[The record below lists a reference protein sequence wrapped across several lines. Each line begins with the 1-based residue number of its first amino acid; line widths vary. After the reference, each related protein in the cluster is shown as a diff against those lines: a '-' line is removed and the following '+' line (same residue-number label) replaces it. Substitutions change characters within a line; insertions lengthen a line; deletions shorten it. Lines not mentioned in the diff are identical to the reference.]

1 MAVIFQDFVDL
12 YTWDPVQGQWTI
24 NGLNIDN
31 LSTEELEQLAEFM
44 RGYSST
50 TPQGQ
55 VIVNS
60 AYTTLGGAPASQ
72 IGSGTALELAQSAPL
87 DASAEELLSM
97 GQGAMETGVGTG
109 VYKTA
114 SLLSLDLGAVGA
126 AVAPILGVSLGAG
139 LYAANPQ
146 FWTLLSQ
153 KLLPF
158 CYPGTTKIPA
168 WMDIVESALHP
179 GTYEQNVVIDKRIL
193 QTIQEFFEEQGVIEQ
208 GKEEHEGGVQWGNI
222 YMPGPIYRL
231 YLPPSGQMVVATNN
245 NYGGFTVL
253 VNNSSYP
260 VYASFIEAP
269 SVTGYGFLGTTPGN
283 NENGSLGL
291 WAYDAEGVVRGSAGI
306 PRFSAHLYDGKGIER
321 YYGVVTIDQRIF
333 GDFIVAYSNMG
344 GWGARTSLA
353 GYLQDGEFTPQ
364 GEIPEGASSWE
375 GDAGSV
381 VDYTAPVVYMEE
393 DPSNPGQFVPVSY
406 PGVAIAVPPYQDPPA
421 TATEELTKPA
431 NWPEGEPWPTT
442 IPFPWPAPEGYVGDW
457 PETMPWPLP
466 LQQPDWWPEGL
477 SYPTLTT
484 NNPASIDPVANPNP
498 NQNADPAIPVPHLVT
513 SVPGQAISPAIETV
527 PQPVLDPTTVMQ
539 PINPITTTT
548 DILDPPNP
556 EGETPLPVVPT
567 IPLPFSTG
575 NDGLISVYHPTDAQ
589 LKAFASW
596 LWVTYA
602 DPSIQK
608 LWNNPFD
615 GVIGLMELYCTPTDI
630 GTKTIRSGFLDS
642 GVSSA
647 IISRYTKIDCGSLTV
662 PEYYGNYLDYSPYSK
677 CHVYLPFIGIVELNV
692 DDIVGHAV
700 NITYVI
706 DEYNGSCIAQITVAR
721 SIEVGGEDVDYSNL
735 MYQFSGN
742 CAVELP
748 LAGGTQSAIRAGLI
762 QAAAYGI
769 SSVIGGIVTAGS
781 PAKNAGGRA
790 LSEIGY
796 GAANAIGSVVSAKSS
811 VQHSGSFGS
820 SFGAMGVKKPYII
833 VARPKQI
840 DVVDYNKLY
849 GYPAHAAVTVGS
861 CTGYLRVREVNVASS
876 TASDEEKK
884 KIEEL
889 LKEGI
894 YVD

>member
-1 MAVIFQDFVDL
+1 MAVVFQEFVDL
-12 YTWDPVQGQWTI
+12 YTWDPVQAQWVI
-24 NGLNIDN
+24 NGLNVDN
-31 LSTEELEQLAEFM
+31 LSTAELEALAEAV
-44 RGYSST
+44 RGYSLT

-55 VIVNS
+55 AIVNAGS
-60 AYTTLGGAPASQ
+60 TVFGGAPASQ

-97 GQGAMETGVGTG
+97 GQGAMETGASTG
-109 VYKTA
+109 VYQTT
-114 SLLSLDLGAVGA
+114 SLLSLDVGAVGA
-126 AVAPILGVSLGAG
+126 AVAPLLGVSLGVE
-139 LYAANPQ
+139 LYNANPQ

-179 GTYEQNVVIDKRIL
+179 GTYEQNVVIDKRIY
-193 QTIQEFFEEQGVIEQ
+193 QTIKEFFDENNIG
-208 GKEEHEGGVQWGNI
+208 EGGETTSTLPLGNCPNPFKLGGTLYMNLPAANAELI
-222 YMPGPIYRL
+222 YEIRGNGLHTTIASTVDNNG
-231 YLPPSGQMVVATNN
+231 YLIIASSVP
-245 NYGGFTVL
+245 
-253 VNNSSYP
+253 NSCSYIQ
-260 VYASFIEAP
+260 YNI
-269 SVTGYGFLGTTPGN
+269 TQGYYYTEFYN
-283 NENGSLGL
+283 DI
-291 WAYDAEGVVRGSAGI
+291 AYT
-306 PRFSAHLYDGKGIER
+306 YDGKTV
-321 YYGVVTIDQRIF
+321 YYRNLFGGVTPDGKGMVAN
-333 GDFIVAYSNMG
+333 IVSQALTTSNVDYRNIAWSMVYG
-344 GWGARTSLA
+344 NTV
-353 GYLQDGEFTPQ
+353 EK
-364 GEIPEGASSWE
+364 EIPEGASKWE
-375 GDAGSV
+375 GDSGSTA
-381 VDYTAPVVYMEE
+381 DYSKPVVYMVE
-393 DPSNPGQFVPVSY
+393 DPNNPGSFIPESHA
-406 PGVAIAVPPYQDPPA
+406 GIAIAVPPTTQEVQPA
-421 TATEELTKPA
+421 TVELTKPD
-431 NWPEGEPWPTT
+431 NWPSGETWPTT
-442 IPFPWPAPEGYVGDW
+442 VPFPWTAPEGYEGEW

-466 LQQPDWWPEGL
+466 LQQPDWWPSVL
-477 SYPTLTT
+477 QYPTYTISS
-484 NNPASIDPVANPNP
+484 PASVDPVANPNP

-513 SVPGQAISPAIETV
+513 SVPGQAVSPAVQTV

-539 PINPITTTT
+539 PINPITVGT
-548 DILDPPNP
+548 DIMEPTIPVP
-556 EGETPLPVVPT
+556 EGITPLPLVPS

-602 DPSIQK
+602 DPSIEK

-706 DEYNGSCIAQITVAR
+706 DEYNGSCIAQITVAK

-748 LAGGTQSAIRAGLI
+748 LAGGSQAAIRAGLI
-762 QAAAYGI
+762 QAAAYGL
-769 SSVIGGIVTAGS
+769 SSVIGGVVSGVSGNI
-781 PAKNAGGRA
+781 GGA
-790 LSEIGY
+790 ISQIGY

-833 VARPKQI
+833 VTRPKQI

-884 KIEEL
+884 RIEEL

-894 YVD
+894 YME

>member
-31 LSTEELEQLAEFM
+31 LSTEELEALAEYV
-44 RGYSST
+44 RGYSLT

-55 VIVNS
+55 ALIGS
-60 AYTTLGGAPASQ
+60 AYTTVGGAPASQ
-72 IGSGTALELAQSAPL
+72 IGSGTALDLAQSAPL

-97 GQGAMETGVGTG
+97 GQGAMETGAGTG

-126 AVAPILGVSLGAG
+126 AVSPILGVALGAE
-139 LYAANPQ
+139 LYSANPQ

-179 GTYEQNVVIDKRIL
+179 GTYEQNVVIDKRII
-193 QTIQEFFEEQGVIEQ
+193 QAIQEFYKEQGIISDI
-208 GKEEHEGGVQWGNI
+208 EEHEGSVRIGSYTLIGPLYRFYIGPNATVVIATGN
-222 YMPGPIYRL
+222 R
-231 YLPPSGQMVVATNN
+231 
-245 NYGGFTVL
+245 YGGVTTLYNSNNFGLYFGYIQDTNSIFVTG
-253 VNNSSYP
+253 VNNQDGSY
-260 VYASFIEAP
+260 VSIGALDEDGIARA
-269 SVTGYGFLGTTPGN
+269 VT
-283 NENGSLGL
+283 S
-291 WAYDAEGVVRGSAGI
+291 I
-306 PRFSAHLYDGKGIER
+306 PRFTHNNDGAGVSRNYGEMTNYSTELYGSLVI
-321 YYGVVTIDQRIF
+321 
-333 GDFIVAYSNMG
+333 G
-344 GWGARTSLA
+344 GSVLGGTNVIYKASLA
-353 GYLQDGEFTPQ
+353 TYFQVGEFVPE
-364 GEIPEGASSWE
+364 GEIPPGASSWQ
-375 GDAGSV
+375 GQPGSI

-393 DPSNPGQFVPVSY
+393 DPENPGQFVPVSY
-406 PGVAIAVPPYQDPPA
+406 PGVAIAVPPYQEQPA
-421 TATEELTKPA
+421 TATEELTKPD

-442 IPFPWPAPEGYVGDW
+442 IPFPWPAPEGYVGEW

-513 SVPGQAISPAIETV
+513 SVPGQAVSPAVQTV

-539 PINPITTTT
+539 PINPVTTIT
-548 DILDPPNP
+548 DIMDPAIPVP
-556 EGETPLPVVPT
+556 EGVTPLPVVPT
-567 IPLPFSTG
+567 IPLPFSSG

-602 DPSIQK
+602 DPSIDK

-615 GVIGLMELYCTPTDI
+615 GVIGLMEIYCTPTDV
-630 GTKTIRSGFLDS
+630 GAKTIRSGFLDS
-642 GVSSA
+642 GVSSQT
-647 IISRYTKIDCGSLTV
+647 ISRYTSIDCGSITV

-748 LAGGTQSAIRAGLI
+748 LAGGSQAAIRAGLI
-762 QAAAYGI
+762 QAAAYGL
-769 SSVIGGIVTAGS
+769 SSVIGGVVSGVSGNI
-781 PAKNAGGRA
+781 GGA
-790 LSEIGY
+790 ISQIGY

-820 SFGAMGVKKPYII
+820 SFGAMGVKTPYII
-833 VARPKQI
+833 VSRPKQI
-840 DVVDYNKLY
+840 NVVDYNKLY

-884 KIEEL
+884 RIEEL

-894 YVD
+894 YIE